1 MLGTLTRTHAQR
13 RLRHWKPPGSPEGLK
28 QVVRMTRPRGT
39 LILKSTIPGLV
50 PVDTVRVIVN
60 ELTLVGSRCGRF
72 EPAMRLLR
80 TGKVAVN
87 EMISE
92 VLPLSAAP
100 GRSPGPRRRE
110 RLKVLFQ
117 SKQIPL

>member
-1 MLGTLTRTHAQR
+1 
-13 RLRHWKPPGSPEGLK
+13 
-28 QVVRMTRPRGT
+28 MTRPRGT
-39 LILKSTIPGLV
+39 LILKSTIHGLV

-100 GRSPGPRRRE
+100 GRSPGPRRRQ